1 MAHLLEA
8 KDISVTFGKKRVTQ
22 GINFFL
28 DKGELL
34 GIVGESGSGKSV
46 TMHAIMHL
54 LAENGR
60 ASGSA
65 LFMEKSGAV
74 IDLMAINDR
83 QVREKSGTELSVI
96 FQEPM
101 TSLNPVVNIGCQIS
115 EMLKLHTDMSK
126 YERIKRVREILT
138 DVGLAADDKSADG
151 LMEKFPH
158 ELSGGMRQRVML
170 AMAMILRPSLLI
182 ADEPTTAL
190 DVTVQ
195 AKILEV
201 MKKLSGEYGTSII
214 FISHDLGVIRK
225 MCTRV
230 VVMCSGK
237 VVETGN
243 IEDIFKNPREN
254 YTKVLLNAAMH
265 SGRLKS
271 GKRLFVEQE
280 SPVLEVSGLNVYYDK
295 GMEKPIVK
303 SAGLV
308 LKKGEILGLV
318 GESGCG
324 KSTLA
329 KAIVGLNSKY
339 TGTIRT
345 ACRHPQMVFQDPYG
359 SLNPSKKIGWL
370 LKEPLRLHMV
380 HTSPELLAKGIHVP
394 ARKYTRKEMDSR
406 MELMLDSVGLNRDY
420 AQRYPEELSGGER
433 QRAAI
438 AMALMLGQ
446 EVIVLDEPVSALDVT
461 VEEKILELLV
471 DLKDR
476 FGLSYIF
483 ITHDMNVVSRLC
495 DRVCVM
501 YGGAIVE
508 EGPADEVLKNP
519 SDGYTKK
526 LINAVLKL

>member
-1 MAHLLEA
+1 
-8 KDISVTFGKKRVTQ
+8 
-22 GINFFL
+22 
-28 DKGELL
+28 
-34 GIVGESGSGKSV
+34 
-46 TMHAIMHL
+46 
-54 LAENGR
+54 
-60 ASGSA
+60 
-65 LFMEKSGAV
+65 
-74 IDLMAINDR
+74 
-83 QVREKSGTELSVI
+83 
-96 FQEPM
+96 
-101 TSLNPVVNIGCQIS
+101 
-115 EMLKLHTDMSK
+115 
-126 YERIKRVREILT
+126 
-138 DVGLAADDKSADG
+138 
-151 LMEKFPH
+151 
-158 ELSGGMRQRVML
+158 
-170 AMAMILRPSLLI
+170 
-182 ADEPTTAL
+182 
-190 DVTVQ
+190 
-195 AKILEV
+195 
-201 MKKLSGEYGTSII
+201 
-214 FISHDLGVIRK
+214 
-225 MCTRV
+225 
-230 VVMCSGK
+230 
-237 VVETGN
+237 
-243 IEDIFKNPREN
+243 
-254 YTKVLLNAAMH
+254 
-265 SGRLKS
+265 
-271 GKRLFVEQE
+271 
-280 SPVLEVSGLNVYYDK
+280 
-295 GMEKPIVK
+295 
-303 SAGLV
+303 
-308 LKKGEILGLV
+308 
-318 GESGCG
+318 
-324 KSTLA
+324 
-329 KAIVGLNSKY
+329 
-339 TGTIRT
+339 
-345 ACRHPQMVFQDPYG
+345 MVFQDPYG